1 MTNDH
6 LDPFSS
12 LIYLS
17 KNIVIFHSY
26 VSFPE
31 GIWNYGTMELCIIC
45 VICIYIYIYIC
56 VCVIISMGYIN
67 RGNSIQGIWWVL
79 TNSNGILYIV
89 FDIFLAYIY
98 IYYTQVRHLY
108 YIYNIIYIYP
118 WTSRLYNICIY
129 TYTVYIYIY
138 PWTSRLYN
146 ICIYTYTVYIYILI
160 QRRLW

>member
-31 GIWNYGTMELCIIC
+31 GIWNYGTMYNLCNM
-45 VICIYIYIYIC
+45 YIY

-98 IYYTQVRHLY
+98 IIPKYGTC
-108 YIYNIIYIYP
+108 IIYII
-118 WTSRLYNICIY
+118 LYISMDKQI
-129 TYTVYIYIY
+129 V
-138 PWTSRLYN
+138 
-146 ICIYTYTVYIYILI
+146 
-160 QRRLW
+160 

>member
-31 GIWNYGTMELCIIC
+31 GIWNYGTMYNLCNM
-45 VICIYIYIYIC
+45 YIY

-98 IYYTQVRHLY
+98 IYIIPKYGTC
-108 YIYNIIYIYP
+108 IIYII
-118 WTSRLYNICIY
+118 L
-129 TYTVYIYIY
+129 YIY

>member
-31 GIWNYGTMELCIIC
+31 GIWNYGTMYNLCNM
-45 VICIYIYIYIC
+45 YIYIYVC

-98 IYYTQVRHLY
+98 IYILY
-108 YIYNIIYIYP
+108 PSTALVLYI
-118 WTSRLYNICIY
+118 
-129 TYTVYIYIY
+129 
-138 PWTSRLYN
+138 
-146 ICIYTYTVYIYILI
+146 
-160 QRRLW
+160 